1 MTATIPN
8 IAKGRINEYV
18 IRVDGSDPTDAVFVV
33 MLLTDSGLETLAV
46 LRDYDDFGAILA
58 AANTESAVAS
68 YARLILDDTDVAPP
82 TVDDGGDQQTFDT
95 ADFDFGT
102 LEAGENIAASV
113 IGYDSDSTG
122 GADSAII
129 PVQITIPASV
139 VATNGET
146 FHWRT
151 PSGWWAATE

>member
-1 MTATIPN
+1 MPATIPN

-18 IRVDGSDPTDAVFVV
+18 IRVDGNDPATAQFVV
-33 MLLTDSGLETLAV
+33 MLLTDAGLETLAT
-46 LRDYDDFGAILA
+46 LRDYDDFAAILA

-68 YARLILDDTDVAPP
+68 YARLVLTDTDVAAP

-102 LEAGENIAASV
+102 LETGENIAASV
-113 IGYDSDSTG
+113 IGYDAAQAGD
-122 GADSAII
+122 AAII

>member
-1 MTATIPN
+1 MPATIPN

-18 IRVDGSDPTDAVFVV
+18 IRVDGNDPATAQFVV
-33 MLLTDSGLETLAV
+33 MLLTDAGIETLAT
-46 LRDYDDFGAILA
+46 LRDYDDFAAILA

-68 YARLILDDTDVAPP
+68 YARLVLTDTDVAAP

-113 IGYDSDSTG
+113 IGYDAAQAGDAS
-122 GADSAII
+122 II
-129 PVQITIPASV
+129 PVQVTIPASV